1 MPKIEVKI
9 QRDKNLY
16 IIKKD
21 PNFNHLMGLSL
32 VFYQRIMSLMQGTDG
47 MILQMNPKFMSLINK
62 ITIDSEKLYL
72 SEEDITLFVD
82 WVDCLCLI
90 MLDLDSVDYKNR
102 DIKKYLTLSE
112 RFIKRSKELMT
123 A

>member
-1 MPKIEVKI
+1 MPRVEIKIN
-9 QRDKNLY
+9 RDKNLF

-21 PNFNHLMGLSL
+21 KNFELLLGISV
-32 VFYQRIMSLMQGTDG
+32 VFYKRIMTLMQKSETNV
-47 MILQMNPKFMSLINK
+47 IIQMNPKFTSLINK
-62 ITIDSEKLYL
+62 VTSDSERLFL

-90 MLDLDSVDYKNR
+90 MLDLDSVDYKNKE
-102 DIKKYLTLSE
+102 IKRYLTLSE
-112 RFIKRSKELMT
+112 RFIKRTKELM